1 VLDDRRNV
9 NYNVAP
15 FFIEE
20 YAALN
25 AEIYQGDVVFD
36 LGGAELV
43 STTAYTVNHQGSASS
58 NGSNAPTV
66 IPTFDQRYDQFSQ
79 ELRLSG
85 EAGMVRYL

>member
-1 VLDDRRNV
+1 GSTSQPITQSVVPIRQMPDVVLDDRRNV

-66 IPTFDQRYDQFSQ
+66 IPT
-79 ELRLSG
+79 
-85 EAGMVRYL
+85 